1 MAEKNTKPEETKKK
15 EEEEFNEEDLGEPI
29 AQGTGIPPGMSADKF
44 NEILKMF
51 QQQMAMQDIPD
62 REKAKKW
69 EEYLFWKTQPVPKFD
84 EDIDS
89 EGPIEHKKLEDV
101 RPTPYNLPAEYEWSD
116 VDIENPEHIQEVYDL
131 LYENYVEDDDAT
143 FRFKYSASFLDWA
156 LKPPGWQKSWY
167 PCVRVAA
174 TGKMVAFISAIPTS
188 IQLRDNDLI
197 KSVEINFLCVHK
209 KLRSKRLAPVLI
221 KEITRRVNQ
230 KDIWQALYT
239 AGVVLPSPVSTCR
252 YYHRPLNWTK
262 LYEIGFSAIPPNQTA
277 ASMVARYTLPKEVP
291 LKARPMTK
299 DDVKAV
305 HPILQNY
312 LSTAS
317 DMSQHF
323 TEEEVAH
330 WFVDPISDV
339 KNDDKIV
346 YSYVVEEDGKVIDFF
361 SFYKLDHTV
370 LKEWATESNLR
381 AAYGFYYATSSLSSA
396 KARQER
402 VKELVGAAVILA
414 NNLGFEVYNELTL
427 LDNPSHLDDLKFGCG
442 DGYLN
447 YYLFNYRAQ
456 PVHGGLDK
464 QKQLE
469 QLDGKGVGVIML

>member
-1 MAEKNTKPEETKKK
+1 MAEHNKPEESKQKS
-15 EEEEFNEEDLGEPI
+15 EEEFNEEDLGEPI

-51 QQQMAMQDIPD
+51 QQQMAMQDIPE

-84 EDIDS
+84 EDLS
-89 EGPIEHKKLEDV
+89 GAEEGPIEHKKLEDV
-101 RPTPYNLPAEYEWSD
+101 RAEPYNLPKEYEWSN
-116 VDIENPEHIQEVYDL
+116 VDIEDAQQVQEVYEL
-131 LYENYVEDDDAT
+131 LYDNYVEDDDAT
-143 FRFKYSASFLDWA
+143 FRFKYSSSFLDWA
-156 LKPPGWQKSWY
+156 LKPPGWQKEWY
-167 PCVRVAA
+167 PCVRVAG

-188 IQLRDNDLI
+188 IRLRDNELI
-197 KSVEINFLCVHK
+197 KSVEINFLCIHK
-209 KLRSKRLAPVLI
+209 KLRAKRLAPVLI

-230 KDIWQALYT
+230 KNIWQALYT
-239 AGVVLPSPVSTCR
+239 AGVVLPSPVATCR

-262 LYEIGFSAIPPNQTA
+262 LYEIGFSAIPPNMTA
-277 ASMVARYTLPKEVP
+277 AKMVAKYTLPKEVP
-291 LKARPMTK
+291 LKTRAMTK
-299 DDVKAV
+299 ADVKTV
-305 HPILQNY
+305 HELLQKY
-312 LSTAS
+312 LTDAS

-323 TEEEVAH
+323 SEEEVAH
-330 WFVDPISDV
+330 WFVDPIADE

-346 YSYVVEEDGKVIDFF
+346 YSYVVEKDGVVVDFF

-381 AAYGFYYATSSLSSA
+381 AAYGFYYGTSELSSE
-396 KARQER
+396 KARQAR
-402 VKELVGAAVILA
+402 IKELIGSAVVIA
-414 NNLGFEVYNELTL
+414 NNLGFEVFNELTL
-427 LDNPSHLDDLKFGCG
+427 LDNPSHLDELKFGCG

-447 YYLFNYRAQ
+447 YYLFNYRAK

-469 QLDGKGVGVIML
+469 QGKGVGVIML